1 MSLFSRKTKDDD
13 GESST
18 TAPVR
23 TRRRK
28 STGSEPDLLNVAVEE
43 AAPPSSAEAEA
54 VAAEISPPAA
64 TDDQALDESPPVP
77 VVAQPLDDSPPAPE
91 SALPAEPES
100 PAPETAPKRPAK
112 AHRSRKVRNEAD
124 RLLQRRVAKDQRA
137 RHGELVKTF
146 MLNQRGANM
155 KLPTR
160 IGSQI
165 VEGWFKRTYI
175 RLSRMLYRIH
185 TFPLVHIA
193 PDVIRRVEKEV
204 LAAIAATETKISHQ
218 LGQCDEMLEKV
229 GASRAFYSKHYEL
242 EVIVSTKTAMA
253 LHAIYHRADELYL
266 RMESLDFAGLLTDA
280 QRQKQIDTIHYAIF
294 SLAGT
299 IDRFHTGLFVRVAQ
313 AIPHT
318 AEVDPLAAAAAGR
331 PVDMPEESAAQTEET
346 LVTAETPATSADEA
360 TAALAT

>member
-1 MSLFSRKTKDDD
+1 MSLFSRKTKDDAA
-13 GESST
+13 EPST
-18 TAPVR
+18 AAPAR

-28 STGSEPDLLNVAVEE
+28 STGSEPDLLNGE
-43 AAPPSSAEAEA
+43 AAPPNSAEAEV
-54 VAAEISPPAA
+54 VAAEGSPPLVI
-64 TDDQALDESPPVP
+64 DDQALAESSPIPVLAPPS
-77 VVAQPLDDSPPAPE
+77 DDSPPTPE
-91 SALPAEPES
+91 STSRAEAES
-100 PAPETAPKRPAK
+100 PAQKTARKRPGSAR
-112 AHRSRKVRNEAD
+112 RSRKVRTEAE

-155 KLPTR
+155 KLSTR
-160 IGSQI
+160 IGSQT

-218 LGQCDEMLEKV
+218 LAQCDEMLEKV

-280 QRQKQIDTIHYAIF
+280 QRQKQIGTIHNAIF
-294 SLAGT
+294 SLADT

-313 AIPHT
+313 AIPQT
-318 AEVDPLAAAAAGR
+318 AEVDPVAAAAAGT
-331 PVDMPEESAAQTEET
+331 PVDLPEESAAQTENV
-346 LVTAETPATSADEA
+346 LVTAETPAASSEEP
-360 TAALAT
+360 TAALVA

>member
-1 MSLFSRKTKDDD
+1 MSLFSRKTKDDAA
-13 GESST
+13 EPST
-18 TAPVR
+18 AAPAR

-28 STGSEPDLLNVAVEE
+28 STGSEPDLLNVACET
-43 AAPPSSAEAEA
+43 APLSSAESEMVAIEA
-54 VAAEISPPAA
+54 LPPTA
-64 TDDQALDESPPVP
+64 TDDQALDESSPIPVGAPPS
-77 VVAQPLDDSPPAPE
+77 DNSPPAPE
-91 SALPAEPES
+91 TPSSAKPE
-100 PAPETAPKRPAK
+100 ALAQKTAPKRRAN
-112 AHRSRKVRNEAD
+112 ARRSRKVRTEAE

-160 IGSQI
+160 IGSQT

-218 LGQCDEMLEKV
+218 LAQCDEMLEKV

-266 RMESLDFAGLLTDA
+266 RMESLDFAGLLTDM
-280 QRQKQIDTIHYAIF
+280 QRQKQIGTIHNAIF
-294 SLAGT
+294 SLADT

-313 AIPHT
+313 AIPQT
-318 AEVDPLAAAAAGR
+318 AEVDPVAAAAAGT
-331 PVDMPEESAAQTEET
+331 PVDLPEESAAEAEDV
-346 LVTAETPATSADEA
+346 LVTAETPAASPEEPK
-360 TAALAT
+360 AALAA

>member
-1 MSLFSRKTKDDD
+1 M
-13 GESST
+13 
-18 TAPVR
+18 
-23 TRRRK
+23 
-28 STGSEPDLLNVAVEE
+28 
-43 AAPPSSAEAEA
+43 
-54 VAAEISPPAA
+54 
-64 TDDQALDESPPVP
+64 
-77 VVAQPLDDSPPAPE
+77 
-91 SALPAEPES
+91 PAEPES
-100 PAPETAPKRPAK
+100 PARETAPKRPAK

-160 IGSQI
+160 IGSQT